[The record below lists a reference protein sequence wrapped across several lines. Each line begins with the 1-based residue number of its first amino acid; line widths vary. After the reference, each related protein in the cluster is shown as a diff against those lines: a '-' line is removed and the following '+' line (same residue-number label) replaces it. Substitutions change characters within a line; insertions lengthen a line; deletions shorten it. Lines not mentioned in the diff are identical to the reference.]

1 MSGDFWFD
9 ALLGLVLIT
18 LALATVRARQL
29 AAAVMIFVVFGLLLA
44 LAWARLGA
52 ADLAL
57 AEAAIGAG
65 LTGALLFSA
74 LARQGRAEVEP
85 AQLNTTASHS
95 HWYILVLSVLLT
107 GIVLTSLWWMPQQPE
122 HHLMPLALEYL
133 DSSGTEHPVTAVL
146 LNFRAW
152 DTLLE
157 LIVLLLA
164 LLGTRLVASPMQH
177 TRHRWPLARQWS
189 RRLAPLLILVAFF
202 VLWRGATAPGGA
214 FQAGALLAA
223 AAVVLRLNH
232 QLPPLHWRYAWV
244 RLIVLSGILAFVLA
258 GALSAVLQ
266 YQPALLIYWLEWPL
280 WLAKP
285 LILFIELCA
294 TLAIGLTLT
303 LLVVGEPEELT
314 S

>member
-9 ALLGLVLIT
+9 TILGLVLLT
-18 LALATVRARQL
+18 LALATVRAQQL
-29 AAAVMIFVVFGLLLA
+29 AAAVMIFVVFGLVLA
-44 LAWARLGA
+44 VAWARLGA

-74 LARQGRAEVEP
+74 LARQVKAESAPVSKSSSRSSWL
-85 AQLNTTASHS
+85 AFL
-95 HWYILVLSVLLT
+95 LSLMLT
-107 GIVLTSLWWMPQQPE
+107 GILCFSLWWVPLQPE
-122 HHLMPLALEYL
+122 HHLMPLALEHMTN
-133 DSSGTEHPVTAVL
+133 SGTEHPVTAVL

-164 LLGTRLVASPMQH
+164 LMGARLVSSPMLQKPQ
-177 TRHRWPLARQWS
+177 RWPLASQWS
-189 RRLAPLLILVAFF
+189 KRLAPLLILVAFF

-232 QLPPLHWRYAWV
+232 QLPPLHWRYGWV
-244 RLIVLSGILAFVLA
+244 RLIVLSGVLAFVVA
-258 GALSAVLQ
+258 GIASAVLQ
-266 YQPALLIYWLEWPL
+266 YQPGLLIHWLEWPL